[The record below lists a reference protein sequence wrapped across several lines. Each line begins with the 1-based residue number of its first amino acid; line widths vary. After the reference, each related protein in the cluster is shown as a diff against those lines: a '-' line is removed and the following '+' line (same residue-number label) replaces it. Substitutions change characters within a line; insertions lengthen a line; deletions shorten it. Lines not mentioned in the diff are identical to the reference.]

1 MATRI
6 RRSLLVTLV
15 LLVCG
20 NANSQDASPTLERIR
35 ESGVVRIGF
44 VPDAP
49 PMSFLDQNGN
59 AVGYS
64 IDLCRHIAGAVRDQL
79 GLERVELAFE
89 ALPSMESRLAAI
101 ESGNVDIECGA
112 TTVTLSR
119 RERVDFTLMSFITGG
134 ALLSMTKDPIQAAQ
148 QIDGKSVAVISDT
161 TTEANLSEFITTNE
175 FRTEIVKV
183 ADREAGVAAL
193 SAGRVD
199 AFASDR
205 AMLVGLAFLSGRDD
219 FAITQDIFSFEPYAL
234 VVARGDDE
242 FRLAADRA
250 LAALYRSGRIRRIYH
265 NWFGRY
271 GLAMSP
277 VVEAMF
283 EVQAVAN

>member
-1 MATRI
+1 MANRTQLALI
-6 RRSLLVTLV
+6 VLMTLLIGGTASGQDGATTL
-15 LLVCG
+15 
-20 NANSQDASPTLERIR
+20 DRIR

-89 ALPSMESRLAAI
+89 ALPTMESRLAAI
-101 ESGNVDIECGA
+101 QDSLVDIECGA

-134 ALLSMTKDPIQAAQ
+134 AVMSMAKDPVQAVQ
-148 QIDGKSVAVISDT
+148 QVDGRSVAVISGT
-161 TTEANLSEFITTNE
+161 TTETNLREFIDTNE
-175 FRTEIVKV
+175 FRTEVVQV

-193 SAGRVD
+193 SAGQVD

-205 AMLVGLAFLSGRDD
+205 AMLVGLAFLSGRND
-219 FAITQDIFSFEPYAL
+219 FAITQDVFSFEPYAL

-242 FRLAADRA
+242 LRLAADRA

-271 GLAMSP
+271 GLPMSP
-277 VVEAMF
+277 IVEAMF
-283 EVQAVAN
+283 EFQAVAN

>member
-101 ESGNVDIECGA
+101 VSGNVDIECGA

-148 QIDGKSVAVISDT
+148 QIDGKSVAVISGT

-175 FRTEIVKV
+175 FRTEVIRV

-271 GLAMSP
+271 GLPMSP

>member
-175 FRTEIVKV
+175 FRTEVVKV

>member
-1 MATRI
+1 
-6 RRSLLVTLV
+6 
-15 LLVCG
+15 
-20 NANSQDASPTLERIR
+20 
-35 ESGVVRIGF
+35 
-44 VPDAP
+44 
-49 PMSFLDQNGN
+49 
-59 AVGYS
+59 
-64 IDLCRHIAGAVRDQL
+64 
-79 GLERVELAFE
+79 
-89 ALPSMESRLAAI
+89 MESRLAAI

-134 ALLSMTKDPIQAAQ
+134 ALLSMTKDPIQAPQ
-148 QIDGKSVAVISDT
+148 QIDGKSVAVISGT

-175 FRTEIVKV
+175 FRTEVVKV